1 MKRSD
6 MDISFRLE
14 DHPETELSERNLT
27 FMVKLSIGRHKVAKT
42 LIDNRASLYLI
53 MRKIFIEMGLN
64 LKDLTPVHNTF
75 HGVTQGSR
83 PLPLGTSTWRCPMEQ
98 ETISARRC

>member
-14 DHPETELSERNLT
+14 DHPETELSERNLA
-27 FMVKLSIGRHKVAKT
+27 FVIKLLIGWHKVVKT
-42 LIDNRASLYLI
+42 LIDNEASLYLI
-53 MRKIFIEMGLN
+53 MRKIFIEMCLN

-75 HGVTQGSR
+75 HGVITG
-83 PLPLGTSTWRCPMEQ
+83 
-98 ETISARRC
+98 